1 MINAICVVAHSTAI
15 FFVELQNYNTYK
27 DMVKIGIIDIDMVLT
42 SHNSPC
48 AILYAACC
56 KKRDAKKQNQI
67 DVVYSE
73 DMTYLNIG
81 GRACSPSTLHC
92 QASSLTSLIIGK

>member
-56 KKRDAKKQNQI
+56 KKRDAKMQNCI
-67 DVVYSE
+67 VRWGLDIEGV
-73 DMTYLNIG
+73 TCLNIG
-81 GRACSPSTLHC
+81 GTFLVDVRSGTFL
-92 QASSLTSLIIGK
+92 SLGVTC

>member
-48 AILYAACC
+48 AILSGACC
-56 KKRDAKKQNQI
+56 KKRDAKMQNCI
-67 DVVYSE
+67 VRWGLDIEGVIC
-73 DMTYLNIG
+73 LNIG
-81 GRACSPSTLHC
+81 GMACSPSTLHC
-92 QASSLTSLIIGK
+92 QASSLQN

>member
-48 AILYAACC
+48 AIL
-56 KKRDAKKQNQI
+56 
-67 DVVYSE
+67 
-73 DMTYLNIG
+73 
-81 GRACSPSTLHC
+81 
-92 QASSLTSLIIGK
+92 